1 MATSDTNLLPAD
13 GPAAP
18 PRANGELVFDAPWQ
32 TRVFGAT
39 VALYEAGRFEWPE
52 FQQRLIDAIAAHEAS
67 IATTGEADGHDGAGD
82 YDYWGCWLDA
92 FRSLAAEHGWAGAQ
106 TLHDLEHELEAR
118 PSGHDH

>member
-1 MATSDTNLLPAD
+1 MSASDTNLLPAD
-13 GPAAP
+13 GPGAP

-32 TRVFGAT
+32 TRIFGAT

-52 FQQRLIDAIAAHEAS
+52 FQQRLIDAIAAHERS
-67 IATTGEADGHDGAGD
+67 IDDDDG

-92 FRSLAAEHGWAGAQ
+92 FRSLADEHGWAGAQ

-118 PSGHDH
+118 PAGHDH